1 MHPIGPAGD
10 KLDPVH
16 VARFPGSG
24 RQDCERLAPAQL
36 SGDLYE
42 EPMGDVTTVAG
53 VTSLRLEAH
62 TRCRNAMPR
71 GVVICTVYRG
81 SAYVLTANRAGCR
94 SGGQNLF
101 SGTDPLQE
109 LVGGIHFTR

>member
-1 MHPIGPAGD
+1 
-10 KLDPVH
+10 
-16 VARFPGSG
+16 
-24 RQDCERLAPAQL
+24 
-36 SGDLYE
+36 
-42 EPMGDVTTVAG
+42 MGDVTTVAG
-53 VTSLRLEAH
+53 VSSLRIEAH

-109 LVGGIHFTR
+109 LVGGVTFAR